1 MLMRNPTAINF
12 GDIARTES
20 EDVGTKSAGGDLGW
34 MTALQVVYEF
44 ENQAYNTPVGG
55 ISPVFKTEFGYHI
68 LMVNDKRPNRGD
80 IKVNHILV
88 RVMNKDESSDTEAR
102 KKIDEIALNINSGKE
117 TFENMA
123 RTYSEDYN
131 SRYNGGAM
139 DYINVTQFVGDIDRQ
154 YWADQAFSLKKDGD
168 ITAPFRTNYGWH
180 LLQRVNVRPLR
191 SFEDKEMRSIIKM
204 DVQKNQRSQISVDSL
219 VVKIK
224 QENGFKLNNAA
235 VDAVVGYLDSNFM
248 KGKFDEASM
257 PEMHKVTKMEG
268 KKKVTTEFNLRK
280 MEVFK
285 LGEDSYSVADL
296 FTQFTYNNKPI
307 VGSKKE
313 GVTRMLNEWIDK
325 TCVEYQNDHLEEKS
339 TEFRDIYQ
347 EYKEGILMFNR
358 MQQLVWD
365 RANNDTVGL
374 KAYFAQHQS
383 EYNWNNRFDVGV
395 YFCNDAKMM
404 KTVAKQVK
412 KGISADSLRREH
424 TKKNILDFSY
434 RAGKFELS
442 DTFLFSPS
450 PILNQLFAD
459 LSAAKPKYNKPGIYQ
474 VGQVG
479 DDFVVVKVNAFLP
492 AGPKSL
498 DETRGPVASKYQEQL
513 EREWI
518 ESLKN
523 RYAVTVNESVVEA
536 IEAKLVN
543 KK

>member
-1 MLMRNPTAINF
+1 
-12 GDIARTES
+12 
-20 EDVGTKSAGGDLGW
+20 
-34 MTALQVVYEF
+34 
-44 ENQAYNTPVGG
+44 
-55 ISPVFKTEFGYHI
+55 
-68 LMVNDKRPNRGD
+68 
-80 IKVNHILV
+80 
-88 RVMNKDESSDTEAR
+88 MNKDESSDTEAR
-102 KKIDEIALNINSGKE
+102 KKIDEIMLNISSGKE

-123 RTYSEDYN
+123 KTYSEDYN

-139 DYINVTQFVGDIDRQ
+139 DYINVTQFVGDVDRQ

-168 ITAPFRTNYGWH
+168 ITTPFRTNYGWH
-180 LLQRVNVRPLR
+180 LLQRVNLRPLR
-191 SFEDKEMRSIIKM
+191 SFEDKEMRSILKM

-224 QENGFKLNNAA
+224 KENGFKLNNVA
-235 VDAVVGYLDSNFM
+235 VDAVIQYLDSNFM
-248 KGKFDEASM
+248 SGKFDEMAM
-257 PEMHKVTKMEG
+257 PEMHKVIKMDG
-268 KKKVTTEFNLRK
+268 KKKIVTEFNLRK

-285 LGEDSYSVADL
+285 LGEESYSVADL
-296 FTQFTYNNKPI
+296 FTNFTYNTKP
-307 VGSKKE
+307 VTGTKRD
-313 GVTRMLNEWIDK
+313 GVERILNGWIDK
-325 TCVEYQNDHLEEKS
+325 TCVEYQNEHLEEKS
-339 TEFRDIYQ
+339 VEFRDIYQ

-412 KGISADSLRREH
+412 KGVSSDSLRRQH
-424 TKKNILDFSY
+424 TKQNILDFSY
-434 RAGKFELS
+434 RTGKFEMS
-442 DTFLFSPS
+442 DTFLFAPS
-450 PILNQLFAD
+450 PILKMMFAD
-459 LSAAKPKYNKPGIYQ
+459 LSAEKPKYNKPGIYQ

-479 DDFVVVKVNAFLP
+479 ADFIVIKVNAYLP
-492 AGPKSL
+492 AGPKTL

-518 ESLKN
+518 ESLRN
-523 RYAVTVNESVVEA
+523 RYAVTVNESA
-536 IEAKLVN
+536 MQDIETKLVN

>member
-1 MLMRNPTAINF
+1 P
-12 GDIARTES
+12 
-20 EDVGTKSAGGDLGW
+20 
-34 MTALQVVYEF
+34 
-44 ENQAYNTPVGG
+44 
-55 ISPVFKTEFGYHI
+55 EFGYHI
-68 LMVNDKRPNRGD
+68 LMVNDKRLNRGD
-80 IKVNHILV
+80 VKENHILV

-102 KKIDEIALNINSGKE
+102 KKIDEIALNISTGKE

-139 DYINVTQFVGDIDRQ
+139 DYINVTQFVGDVDRQ

-168 ITAPFRTNYGWH
+168 VTAPFRTNYGWH
-180 LLQRVNVRPLR
+180 ILQRVNLRPLR
-191 SFEDKEMRSIIKM
+191 SFEDKEMRSILKM

-224 QENGFKLNNAA
+224 KENGFKLNPMA
-235 VDAVVGYLDSNFM
+235 VEAVVKNLDSNFL
-248 KGKFDEASM
+248 KGKFDEAAM
-257 PEMHKVTKMEG
+257 PEYYKVTKLEG
-268 KKKVTTEFNLRK
+268 KKKTTTEYNLRK

-285 LGEDSYSVADL
+285 LADDSYSVSDL
-296 FTQFTYNNKPI
+296 FNEFSYNTKPLL
-307 VGSKKE
+307 GSKQDA
-313 GVTRMLNEWIDK
+313 VDRILSAWVDK
-325 TCVEYQNDHLEEKS
+325 ICVEYQNDHLEEKS
-339 TEFRDIYQ
+339 VEFRDIYQ

-374 KAYFAQHQS
+374 KAYFEEHRG
-383 EYNWNNRFDVGV
+383 EYNWGNRFDVGV

-412 KGISADSLRREH
+412 KGISSDSMRREH
-424 TKKNILDFSY
+424 TKKNILDYSH
-434 RAGKFELS
+434 RMGKFELS
-442 DTFLFSPS
+442 DTFLFAPS
-450 PILNQLFAD
+450 PILKMLFAD
-459 LSAAKPKYNKPGIYQ
+459 LQAAKPKYNKPGIYQ
-474 VGQVG
+474 IGQVG

-492 AGPKSL
+492 AGPKTL

-513 EREWI
+513 EKEWI

-523 RYAVTVNESVVEA
+523 RYSVTINESAVKQ

-543 KK
+543 QK